1 MDTRVMRGDSRARVF
16 VHLARRRASA
26 GRKSTAKLLAQC
38 QANFR
43 WTSGGED
50 VESSEFA
57 SSF

>member
-26 GRKSTAKLLAQC
+26 GRKLTAKLLAQC
-38 QANFR
+38 QENFR

-50 VESSEFA
+50 VESS
-57 SSF
+57 

>member
-16 VHLARRRASA
+16 LHLASNRE
-26 GRKSTAKLLAQC
+26 
-38 QANFR
+38 ANFR